1 MMLPNKKLVERLQAR
16 TKAYMYVDTATITYK
31 TLASLDDYGQ
41 PTYTT
46 VATVV
51 KCSFTDK
58 PSKETWGN
66 SVDIENIEAEL
77 RFAGTMPTKGDTV
90 TLTHRFNRDD
100 LDSQDFTAST
110 FEIVDIRDRDVF
122 GYVLALKKVQI

>member
-16 TKAYMYVDTATITYK
+16 TKDYMYVDTATITYK

-46 VATVV
+46 VATEVS
-51 KCSFTDK
+51 CSFTDK

-66 SVDIENIEAEL
+66 LADIENIEAEL
-77 RFAGTMPTKGDTV
+77 RFVGTMPTKGDTV

-100 LDSQDFTAST
+100 LDSQDFTAGT

-122 GYVLALKKVQI
+122 GYILALKKVQV

>member
-1 MMLPNKKLVERLQAR
+1 MDV
-16 TKAYMYVDTATITYK
+16 
-31 TLASLDDYGQ
+31 
-41 PTYTT
+41 
-46 VATVV
+46 
-51 KCSFTDK
+51 
-58 PSKETWGN
+58 
-66 SVDIENIEAEL
+66 ENIEAEL

-122 GYVLALKKVQI
+122 GYILALKKVKI